1 MFNLNKITAMRVIR
15 VNTTA
20 YSEEDFF
27 LLTTLTDEQISNE
40 LDSFLFNQRFGKNDY
55 DNEELFR
62 ALTLAY
68 PNEKVI
74 MYNDIETLEL

>member
-1 MFNLNKITAMRVIR
+1 MRVIR

-27 LLTTLTDEQISNE
+27 LMTTLTDDQISDALEGIIFNE
-40 LDSFLFNQRFGKNDY
+40 RFGDDDY
-55 DNEELFR
+55 DNEDLFR

-68 PNEKVI
+68 PN
-74 MYNDIETLEL
+74 

>member
-1 MFNLNKITAMRVIR
+1 MRVIR

-27 LLTTLTDEQISNE
+27 LLTTLSDDQIAEALNGIIFKE
-40 LDSFLFNQRFGKNDY
+40 RFSGKEY
-55 DNEELFR
+55 DNEDLFR
-62 ALTLAY
+62 ALTFAY
-68 PNEKVI
+68 PDEKII

>member
-1 MFNLNKITAMRVIR
+1 MRLVRI
-15 VNTTA
+15 NTTA

-27 LLTTLTDEQISNE
+27 LLTTLTDDQISDVLDKIIFNE
-40 LDSFLFNQRFGKNDY
+40 RFGDNSY
-55 DNEELFR
+55 DNDDLFR

-68 PNEKVI
+68 PNKKII

>member
-1 MFNLNKITAMRVIR
+1 MRVIR
-15 VNTTA
+15 INTTA

-27 LLTTLTDEQISNE
+27 LLTTLTDDQISDALEGIIFNE
-40 LDSFLFNQRFGKNDY
+40 RFGDDDY

-74 MYNDIETLEL
+74 MYNEIETLEL

>member
-1 MFNLNKITAMRVIR
+1 MRVIR

-27 LLTTLTDEQISNE
+27 LLTTLTDEQISEALEGIIFNE
-40 LDSFLFNQRFGKNDY
+40 RFSGKEY
-55 DNEELFR
+55 DNEDLFR
-62 ALTLAY
+62 VLTFAY

>member
-1 MFNLNKITAMRVIR
+1 MRVIR

-27 LLTTLTDEQISNE
+27 LMTTLTNDQISDALEGIIFNE
-40 LDSFLFNQRFGKNDY
+40 RFGDDDY
-55 DNEELFR
+55 DNEDLFR

-74 MYNDIETLEL
+74 MYNEIETLEL

>member
-1 MFNLNKITAMRVIR
+1 MRVIR

-55 DNEELFR
+55 DNEDLFR

-68 PNEKVI
+68 PNEQVI

>member
-1 MFNLNKITAMRVIR
+1 MRVIR

-27 LLTTLTDEQISNE
+27 LMTTLTDDQISDALEGIIFNE
-40 LDSFLFNQRFGKNDY
+40 RFGDDDY
-55 DNEELFR
+55 DNEDLFR

>member
-1 MFNLNKITAMRVIR
+1 MRVIR

-27 LLTTLTDEQISNE
+27 LMTTLTDDQISDALEGIIFNE
-40 LDSFLFNQRFGKNDY
+40 RFGDDDY

>member
-1 MFNLNKITAMRVIR
+1 MRVIR

-27 LLTTLTDEQISNE
+27 LLTTLTDEQISE
-40 LDSFLFNQRFGKNDY
+40 ALEGIIFKERFSGEEY
-55 DNEELFR
+55 DNEDLFR
-62 ALTLAY
+62 VLTFAY

>member
-1 MFNLNKITAMRVIR
+1 MRVIR
-15 VNTTA
+15 INTTA

-27 LLTTLTDEQISNE
+27 LLTTLTDDQISEALQEIIFKN
-40 LDSFLFNQRFGKNDY
+40 RFSGHEY
-55 DNEELFR
+55 DNEDLFR
-62 ALTLAY
+62 ALTFAY